1 MKKRILVLLSV
12 VALMV
17 VMLAMPLASGVALAE
32 PGGQGI
38 GNGRG
43 VGGGDNHQFDSGNRF
58 GIAKGEGRHNNPH
71 GCACPGG

>member
-12 VALMV
+12 VAPMV
-17 VMLAMPLASGVALAE
+17 MMLAMPLASGVALAE

-43 VGGGDNHQFDSGNRF
+43 VGGGDNHKFD
-58 GIAKGEGRHNNPH
+58 
-71 GCACPGG
+71 